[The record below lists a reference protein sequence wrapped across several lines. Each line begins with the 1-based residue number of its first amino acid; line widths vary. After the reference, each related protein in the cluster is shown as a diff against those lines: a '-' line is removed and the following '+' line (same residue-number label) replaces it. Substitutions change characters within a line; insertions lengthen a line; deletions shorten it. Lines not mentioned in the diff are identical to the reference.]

1 LCRVARRGLNLRFV
15 PAALGA
21 LGPLRTPGRTPS
33 SVPQDSPLWVPLRA
47 SSHGGPV
54 VDPQKGK
61 VVSDKVDMPDT
72 LGHSVGPE
80 RWELLA
86 RLAGNED
93 PFEMNIK
100 KRTKGTREEPTL
112 IPSMYEKRLVGCVCE
127 EDAIS
132 INWMFLFKGEPK
144 RCHCGNWYKLVELDT
159 SKFGSHAGGH
169 SAGAGHH

>member
-1 LCRVARRGLNLRFV
+1 VRVNKMASRLYRCTLLTGAVRHRL
-15 PAALGA
+15 ALLA
-21 LGPLRTPGRTPS
+21 PSAQPRTASWG
-33 SVPQDSPLWVPLRA
+33 LRA
-47 SSHGGPV
+47 SSSHGPV
-54 VDPQKGK
+54 VDPVKGK
-61 VVSDKVDMPDT
+61 LVSDKIDMPDT

-127 EDAIS
+127 EDSIS

-159 SKFGSHAGGH
+159 GKFGVQGGH
-169 SAGAGHH
+169 TGHAAH